1 MSNAANPDIPNIPED
16 DLPADDLRGNALP
29 LSTPDEV
36 AAALPPVADAVVLL
50 DFDGTLSHLV
60 DQPGDAAPTT
70 GAARAIRAL
79 AARTRVVLVSGRS
92 VDDLR
97 PRLPDDLDVTF
108 AGGHGAELAH
118 GKEDVQPMVADI
130 GRVTHH
136 RDAAIEKLHAILD
149 DVPGWVVE
157 VKPTGVAVHS
167 RMATDADAHMAEVLD
182 VLDAHAVADMEVTRG
197 HDVVELRPAGV
208 NKGVAVA
215 RLLADDARTPVAFG
229 DDVTDEDTFA
239 EVVARDGIA
248 VLVAT
253 EPRATHASLRLTD
266 PDAVVATL
274 AAWAAAT
281 PGESPT
287 SDTI

>member
-1 MSNAANPDIPNIPED
+1 MTTASPDGPAHD
-16 DLPADDLRGNALP
+16 DLPLA
-29 LSTPDEV
+29 TPQEV
-36 AAALPPVADAVVLL
+36 AAALPPVEDAVVLL

-60 DQPGDAAPTT
+60 DEPGAAAPAA
-70 GAARAIRAL
+70 GAAEAIRAL
-79 AARTRVVLVSGRS
+79 AGRTRVVLVSGRS

-118 GKEDVQPMVADI
+118 GQEDVQPLVADLD
-130 GRVTHH
+130 RVTHH
-136 RDAAIEKLHAILD
+136 RDGAIEKLRAILG
-149 DVPGWVVE
+149 DVPGWVIE

-167 RMATDADAHMAEVLD
+167 RMAADADAHMGEVME

-215 RLLADDARTPVAFG
+215 RLLADEDRTPVAIG

-239 EVVARDGIA
+239 EVVVRDGIA

-253 EPRATHASLRLTD
+253 QSRATHARMRLSD
-266 PDAVVATL
+266 PDAVVAAL
-274 AAWAAAT
+274 RAWARRT
-281 PGESPT
+281 G
-287 SDTI
+287 

>member
-1 MSNAANPDIPNIPED
+1 MSAPDRPIPTP
-16 DLPADDLRGNALP
+16 DLPLASP
-29 LSTPDEV
+29 EEV
-36 AAALPPVADAVVLL
+36 AAILPPVEQAVVLL

-60 DQPGDAAPTT
+60 DQPGAAAPTAGT
-70 GAARAIRAL
+70 ADAIRAL
-79 AARTRVVLVSGRS
+79 AQRTRVVLVSGRS

-118 GKEDVQPMVADI
+118 GQDPVQPLVADI
-130 GRVTHH
+130 DRVTHH
-136 RDAAIEKLHAILD
+136 RDAAIATLRDIVG
-149 DVPGWVVE
+149 DVPGWVIE

-167 RMATDADAHMAEVLD
+167 RMAADPAAHMDD
-182 VLDAHAVADMEVTRG
+182 VMATLEANAVADMEVTRG

-215 RLLADDARTPVAFG
+215 RLLTEEDRTPVAFG

-239 EVVARDGIA
+239 EVVARDGVA

-253 EPRATHASLRLTD
+253 EARETLASWRLAD

-274 AAWAAAT
+274 AAWAT
-281 PGESPT
+281 L
-287 SDTI
+287 D